1 MFLLYSFIIICYSY
15 RTISGNLYILITNLK
30 SSQTAFRHSIL
41 RYATNHYSKKQGMFG
56 TVTGPCFGTEE
67 SMNKKWMALAVASAA
82 VFGTCMVA
90 AADGKVPVATRDLLH
105 SSGRIV
111 YEEAD
116 NRVVLDTQDLYEI
129 ADRLDLFKTAVS
141 NQLAS
146 MHTYLTRGDG
156 LAMQTDNT
164 LKVTH
169 VNPPEEYRVD
179 PLTVDFGTLIE
190 GVAASQSVPAEP
202 AAYGYET
209 GITLYRTAEGSLTT
223 EGDEEGC
230 EAVVIQPA
238 TADNLSA
245 GTAAWVDGH
254 LLLGTGADSQSYYE
268 KGHGQTSETITNI
281 ISLLY
286 SGVNETRE
294 YAVTGKDG
302 GSLSV
307 SIDSKVDA
315 GPNRIKISSEQIPVW
330 NLEGEEKRLL
340 TKMQF
345 RVDSEIGGGRD
356 DDGATVGT
364 ASIEYVVYD
373 QNGQAVGSGYG
384 DATSPLVI
392 DAMALPIT
400 TQYIYVEAAGNVSVY
415 TSGHGHDHGTAYI
428 TFHNIQATYLIN

>member
-1 MFLLYSFIIICYSY
+1 
-15 RTISGNLYILITNLK
+15 
-30 SSQTAFRHSIL
+30 
-41 RYATNHYSKKQGMFG
+41 
-56 TVTGPCFGTEE
+56 
-67 SMNKKWMALAVASAA
+67 MNKKLMALAVASAA
-82 VFGTCMVA
+82 AFGTCMVA
-90 AADGKVPVATRDLLH
+90 AADERVPVATRDMLH

-116 NRVVLDTQDLYEI
+116 NRVVLDAQDLYEI
-129 ADRLDLFKTAVS
+129 ADRLDFFKTAVS

-156 LAMQTDNT
+156 LAMQTDDT

-169 VNPPEEYRVD
+169 VNPPEEYRVN
-179 PLTVDFGTLIE
+179 PLTVDFGALIE
-190 GVAASQSVPAEP
+190 GVAASQSVPAET
-202 AAYGYET
+202 AAYGYEP

-223 EGDEEGC
+223 TEDEAGS

-254 LLLGTGADSQSYYE
+254 LLLGTGTDNQSYYE
-268 KGHGQTSETITNI
+268 KGHGQIGETITNI
-281 ISLLY
+281 VSLLY

-315 GPNRIKISSEQIPVW
+315 GPNRIKITSEQIPVW

-373 QNGQAVGSGYG
+373 QNGQAIGSGYS
-384 DATSPLVI
+384 DATKPFVI

-415 TSGHGHDHGTAYI
+415 TSGDGHNHGTAYI